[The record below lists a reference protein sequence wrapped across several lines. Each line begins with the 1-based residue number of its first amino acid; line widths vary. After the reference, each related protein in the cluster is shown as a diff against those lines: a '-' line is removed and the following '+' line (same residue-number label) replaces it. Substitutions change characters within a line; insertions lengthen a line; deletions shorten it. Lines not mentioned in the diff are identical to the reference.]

1 MSIDWDAIDEDIE
14 RAAVDTDVKLASRIS
29 SLTRMKDAE
38 IEELFPEPSDKKRM
52 VKLMKIVE
60 EASADNRKTVRLID
74 NIDDLAGTAVKLLTR
89 FV

>member
-1 MSIDWDAIDEDIE
+1 MPIDWDAIDEDIE